1 MTVPITP
8 VNAFGASL
16 VIPADGE
23 PANSASI
30 LQYVQE
36 LANRVEY
43 VRQRVPGATP
53 IGAPINLRV
62 PLLGLP
68 VTPANWSW
76 FASGGPF
83 YQTTVNT
90 PQEIY
95 LPLPSLVPGVQIR
108 GYQVT
113 INPAGAHAGMPGAK
127 PQVRL
132 FRQPNNTLIG
142 NTVST
147 TVDPSAILG
156 TYETY
161 HDIAGTGLTEVV
173 ASGFQYYL
181 IFRNEFGANALS
193 GLNLTDA
200 QISVYGP

>member
-36 LANRVEY
+36 IANRIEY
-43 VRQRVPGATP
+43 VRQRVPGATQ
-53 IGAPINLRV
+53 IGSPINLRV
-62 PLLGLP
+62 PLQGFAI
-68 VTPANWSW
+68 TPANW
-76 FASGGPF
+76 ANANAPF
-83 YQTTVNT
+83 YNVTVNT
-90 PQEIY
+90 STELW
-95 LPLPSLVPGVQIR
+95 LPLPALAPGVQIR
-108 GYQVT
+108 SYQVT
-113 INPAGAHAGMPGAK
+113 INPIGGHAGMPATK

-142 NTVST
+142 TTVSS

-161 HDIAGTGLTEVV
+161 HDIAGTGLTEVI
-173 ASGFQYYL
+173 ATGFQYYL
-181 IFRNEFGANALS
+181 VFRNEFGANALA
-193 GLNLTDA
+193 GLSLTDA